1 MLKIAPE
8 RPRWRRGCLTN
19 RGGWRDPPGGQLDPS
34 RASYFLCS
42 QSSSVLPPSRLLSHS
57 SSAIPRGRDASSS
70 SRRRAPHS
78 RDSLSNRTHFLSSP
92 PLRLLHPLLVCF
104 SPPPFSNLPS
114 PSRSA
119 PHPWPRRIAPR
130 RWRTSGAR
138 ARPSSRRTRRP
149 ASASPTG
156 EPGRPLPRASRF
168 FCSLPPRPGLTCRRA
183 CPGLWLAGWCWRR

>member
-78 RDSLSNRTHFLSSP
+78 RDSLSNRTHFLSSSP
-92 PLRLLHPLLVCF
+92 ASRHPLLVCF
-104 SPPPFSNLPS
+104 PPPPFSNLPS

-119 PHPWPRRIAPR
+119 PLPIHGLGGSLPAGGGRAAP
-130 RWRTSGAR
+130 A
-138 ARPSSRRTRRP
+138 PV
-149 ASASPTG
+149 
-156 EPGRPLPRASRF
+156 PLLAVPDAP
-168 FCSLPPRPGLTCRRA
+168 LPPRPPVSPAGPSPAPLDFFVLSRRG
-183 CPGLWLAGWCWRR
+183 PV